1 MASAVEDS
9 PIHAPPGPDAPRPR
23 GILKNPGTHKSPPTA
38 AAAPPAPNRQRSMS
52 GKEITLENTEFNAGH
67 RRSSSSARLSASRR
81 QSAANNESA
90 EPSQRLKW
98 DEVNLY
104 LTEQE
109 RTSTMKI
116 DEPKTPYVK
125 QYDPAE
131 DPSDDEY
138 QGDEAGAQGGAAQ
151 AGVDGA
157 HRVAKAPRAR
167 AEDDIPGLSL
177 GEPEE
182 EVPASQGEAAQ
193 AAAGAH
199 GADADE
205 AAAAYAASPRAHS
218 EKSVHV
224 EEDCVTPSAEDALV
238 GASPEEVEKHHK
250 FEELRKKHY
259 EMRNVAGLLGNPE
272 MLPDDEDDD
281 DDGEEGKVVPPV
293 PAIPNG
299 LS

>member
-1 MASAVEDS
+1 
-9 PIHAPPGPDAPRPR
+9 
-23 GILKNPGTHKSPPTA
+23 
-38 AAAPPAPNRQRSMS
+38 MS
-52 GKEITLENTEFNAGH
+52 SKEITLENTNFNAGH
-67 RRSSSSARLSASRR
+67 RRSSSAARLSASRR
-81 QSAANNESA
+81 QSAAAGVHDSG

-138 QGDEAGAQGGAAQ
+138 EAAGGSGGAASSSSAAGDAQ
-151 AGVDGA
+151 ATNGQGAVGGA
-157 HRVAKAPRAR
+157 HRVPKAPRAR

-182 EVPASQGEAAQ
+182 EISPAQTSSEAQ
-193 AAAGAH
+193 ATTAEEEDGYGFRVEEGDDH
-199 GADADE
+199 
-205 AAAAYAASPRAHS
+205 AAAYAASPRAPS
-218 EKSVHV
+218 EKSVHL
-224 EEDCVTPSAEDALV
+224 EEDCVTPSAEDALL

-250 FEELRKKHY
+250 FEDLRKKHY
-259 EMRNVAGLLGNPE
+259 DMHNVAQLLANPE
-272 MLPDDEDDD
+272 ILSDDEDDD
-281 DDGEEGKVVPPV
+281 DEEEKEVPPV
-293 PAIPNG
+293 PPIPNG

>member
-1 MASAVEDS
+1 MASAIDDAPV
-9 PIHAPPGPDAPRPR
+9 HTPPGPDAPRPK
-23 GILKNPGTHKSPPTA
+23 GILKRSGSHNPSA
-38 AAAPPAPNRQRSMS
+38 ADATAAPPPLRQRSMS
-52 GKEITLENTEFNAGH
+52 KEITLENTNFNAGH
-67 RRSSSSARLSASRR
+67 RRSSSAARITASRR
-81 QSAANNESA
+81 HSATNNESA

-109 RTSTMKI
+109 RSSTMKI

-131 DPSDDEY
+131 DPSDDES
-138 QGDEAGAQGGAAQ
+138 QDGEADAQEGHAQ
-151 AGVDGA
+151 ASVGGA
-157 HRVAKAPRAR
+157 HRVPKAPRAR

-182 EVPASQGEAAQ
+182 EIPQAHGHAAH
-193 AAAGAH
+193 AEAGAD
-199 GADADE
+199 GYDADD
-205 AAAAYAASPRAHS
+205 AAAAHAASPRAHS
-218 EKSVHV
+218 EKSVHL
-224 EEDCVTPSAEDALV
+224 EDDNVASSAEDALV

-259 EMRNVAGLLGNPE
+259 EMRDVAQLLGNPE

-281 DDGEEGKVVPPV
+281 DDEEEKVVPPV
-293 PAIPNG
+293 PPIPNG

>member
-1 MASAVEDS
+1 MASAVDDS
-9 PIHAPPGPDAPRPR
+9 PVHSPPGPDAPRPR
-23 GILKNPGTHKSPPTA
+23 GILKNSGTHKSPQTDATA
-38 AAAPPAPNRQRSMS
+38 SRPVNRQRSMS
-52 GKEITLENTEFNAGH
+52 KEITLENTNFNAGH
-67 RRSSSSARLSASRR
+67 RRSSSAARISASRR
-81 QSAANNESA
+81 QSGTNESA

-125 QYDPAE
+125 QYDPTE

-138 QGDEAGAQGGAAQ
+138 GWGEAGAQGADAE
-151 AGVDGA
+151 ASVDGA
-157 HRVAKAPRAR
+157 HRGAKTARAR

-182 EVPASQGEAAQ
+182 EIPEAQEQ
-193 AAAGAH
+193 AAHTAAGADAH
-199 GADADE
+199 DADNV
-205 AAAAYAASPRAHS
+205 AAAHAASPRATS
-218 EKSVHV
+218 EKSVHLD
-224 EEDCVTPSAEDALV
+224 EDNVAAAEAALV

-250 FEELRKKHY
+250 FEELRKRHY
-259 EMRNVAGLLGNPE
+259 EMRDVASLLGNPE

-281 DDGEEGKVVPPV
+281 DDEEEKVVPPV
-293 PAIPNG
+293 PQIPNG
-299 LS
+299 VS

>member
-1 MASAVEDS
+1 MASAVDDS
-9 PIHAPPGPDAPRPR
+9 PMHTPPGPDVPRPK
-23 GILKNPGTHKSPPTA
+23 GILKHSGSHSSATGDARPPL
-38 AAAPPAPNRQRSMS
+38 RQRSMS
-52 GKEITLENTEFNAGH
+52 KEITLENTNFNAGH
-67 RRSSSSARLSASRR
+67 RRSSSAARITASRR
-81 QSAANNESA
+81 HSAANAGES

-138 QGDEAGAQGGAAQ
+138 QADEAAALGDHAQ
-151 AGVDGA
+151 ASPAGA
-157 HRVAKAPRAR
+157 HRLPKAPRAR

-182 EVPASQGEAAQ
+182 EVPAWSEGWDAED
-193 AAAGAH
+193 GASH
-199 GADADE
+199 
-205 AAAAYAASPRAHS
+205 AASPRAPS
-218 EKSVHV
+218 EKSVHL
-224 EEDCVTPSAEDALV
+224 EEDTVASSAEDALV

-259 EMRNVAGLLGNPE
+259 EMRDVAQLLGNPE

-281 DDGEEGKVVPPV
+281 DEDEGENAVPPV
-293 PAIPNG
+293 PRIPNG